1 MKMLSKICLLILTF
15 TLTACGGGGGGGS
28 DAPKPSGKTA
38 AVLKIST
45 KEAVSSGVLFRGV
58 GLTLTLPE
66 GVTVATAADGKALS
80 SVADPSG
87 VADTGSVLPLVYT
100 AAAATTPAILN
111 FVVNA
116 GDSPFGIGEF
126 VTVNLQLPTGN
137 SLTVA
142 DFTTAIISNWTPSG
156 LDLATVQGITPVIT
170 ATLN

>member
-1 MKMLSKICLLILTF
+1 MKILIKICLLILAF
-15 TLTACGGGGGGGS
+15 TLNACGGGGGGGS
-28 DAPKPSGKTA
+28 DSPKPTGKTTA
-38 AVLKIST
+38 ILKIST
-45 KEAVSSGVLFRGV
+45 KEAALSGVLFRGV
-58 GLTLTLPE
+58 GVTLTLPD
-66 GVTVATAADGKALS
+66 GVTVATTADGTALP

-87 VADTGSVLPLVYT
+87 VADTGSVFPLVYT
-100 AAAATTPAILN
+100 ATTASTPAILN

-126 VTVNLQLPTGN
+126 VTVNLKLPNGN

-142 DFTTAIISNWTPSG
+142 DFSTAIISNWTPSG